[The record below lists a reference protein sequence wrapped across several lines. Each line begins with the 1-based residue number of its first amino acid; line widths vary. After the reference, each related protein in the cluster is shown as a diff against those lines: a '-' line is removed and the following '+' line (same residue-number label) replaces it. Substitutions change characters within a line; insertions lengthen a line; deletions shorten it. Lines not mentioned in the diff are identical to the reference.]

1 MNEFLRQ
8 FLVESR
14 EYVEQATAGLLIL
27 EHSPGDTERLD
38 EVFRAFHTLKGGAAI
53 VEFAAMERVVHA
65 AETVLVEARSGT
77 RPLNGVAVGDC
88 LACLDQVSVWLDT
101 IDEADGLPAG
111 SDGLA
116 DGLVERFAARRGH
129 GEVAPE
135 VTPQVASDWIADAVA
150 RHAAVAARAI
160 TAVRLIPDRDAFYR
174 GEDPVAQVSSLPH
187 LLALDL
193 QPASDWPPL
202 SALDPFACNLVLTGL
217 TGSAADDVVAQLKGH
232 SGVCEVRTIA
242 SGKASENALAVSGR
256 AREVLE
262 AQLVLLQH
270 DRPAHFAGRLSSAGL
285 TAQNVM
291 RSCGRTADAQ
301 AIAHATNK
309 SLEEKTPHALLGVLT
324 RLLTDAARS
333 DMGPGTEPPQRL
345 QSLGRTL
352 RIDADR
358 IDALVRLTGELT
370 VATNALGYVAQLAR
384 ADGSTLAG
392 VLRDRHGEFERLVDE
407 LQRSVLEMRV
417 LPLRAVLQRFPR
429 MLREISASL
438 GKSIQ
443 LVIEG
448 DDTEADKT
456 IVEMLFEPLLHVI
469 RNAADH
475 GIEAATERARLGKPP
490 VATIRVRAVREG
502 NEVLVEVTDDGRG
515 IDLQRVREIARTRGA
530 SEESLRT
537 MNDAEL
543 VELLFAPGFSTV
555 TEATELS
562 GRGVGMD
569 VVRTAVARI
578 GGRVSIDSRAG
589 AGTTVRFAL
598 PYSVMM
604 THVVTVESA
613 GQMFGI
619 PLEAVVETVR
629 VPQASIVAVGAA
641 HALALG
647 DRTLPVIELATALG
661 IPERAEPGADALI
674 VVAAVGGHA
683 CGIRVDR
690 LGERLQVML
699 KPLDG
704 LLSETPGISGTTM
717 LGDGRVL
724 LVLDVA
730 ELLR

>member
-14 EYVEQATAGLLIL
+14 EYVEQATAGLLVL

-53 VEFAAMERVVHA
+53 VEFSAMERVVHA

-77 RPLNGVAVGDC
+77 RPLHGAAVGDC
-88 LACLDQVSVWLDT
+88 LACLDQVSIWLDT

-111 SDGLA
+111 SEGLA
-116 DGLVERFAARRGH
+116 DALVERFAARRGP
-129 GEVAPE
+129 GGAAPA
-135 VTPQVASDWIADAVA
+135 VTPEPAIDWIADAVA
-150 RHAAVAARAI
+150 RHAALAHRAI

-174 GEDPVAQVSSLPH
+174 GEDPVALVSQLPH

-193 QPASDWPPL
+193 QPASEWPAL
-202 SALDPFACNLVLTGL
+202 GALDPFACNLVLTGL
-217 TGSAADDVVAQLKGH
+217 TGAAAADVAAHLQGH

-242 SGKASENALAVSGR
+242 SDETSLNTLAFSGR

-262 AQLVLLQH
+262 AQVALLGH

-301 AIAHATNK
+301 AIAHATQA
-309 SLEEKTPHALLGVLT
+309 SLDEKTPLALLGVLT
-324 RLLTDAARS
+324 RLLVDAPAEP
-333 DMGPGTEPPQRL
+333 GPSIEPPQRL

-370 VATNALGYVAQLAR
+370 VATNALGYLAQLAR
-384 ADGSTLAG
+384 ADGSALAG
-392 VLRDRHGEFERLVDE
+392 GLRDRHGEFERLVDE

-417 LPLRAVLQRFPR
+417 LPLRLVLQRFPR

-438 GKSIQ
+438 GKSIR
-443 LVIEG
+443 LSIEG

-475 GIEAATERARLGKPP
+475 GIEAVTERARLGKPP
-490 VATIRVRAVREG
+490 VATIRIRAVREG
-502 NEVLVEVTDDGRG
+502 NEVLIEVTDDGRG
-515 IDLQRVREIARTRGA
+515 IDLQRVREIARMSGA
-530 SEESLRT
+530 SEESLRA

-555 TEATELS
+555 TDATELS

-589 AGTTVRFAL
+589 AGTTVRIAL

-604 THVVTVESA
+604 TQVVTVESA

-619 PLEAVVETVR
+619 PLDAVVETIR
-629 VPQASIVAVGAA
+629 VPRSSVVAIGAA
-641 HALALG
+641 RAVALG

-661 IPERAEPGADALI
+661 TPERAETDADALI